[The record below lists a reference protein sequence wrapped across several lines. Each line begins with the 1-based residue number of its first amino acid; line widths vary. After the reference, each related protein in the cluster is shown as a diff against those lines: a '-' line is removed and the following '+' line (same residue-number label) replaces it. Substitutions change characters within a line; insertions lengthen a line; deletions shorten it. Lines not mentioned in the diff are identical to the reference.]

1 MVDDAAQ
8 LYTMEGIAAA
18 FVILATVY
26 LVAGTTSI
34 YTPGD
39 SHITDMQMEVLG
51 NDVLLVMDTPVN
63 GTVNSTLHTNLYEW
77 NGTAFGE
84 NFSRLINERVDG
96 NTDSLSY
103 SATVSYRTEADGSV
117 ANYPFNASGIQTGY
131 EQAVRVTR
139 LVEAN
144 YSSGQPAVA
153 PVDWPLDER
162 AQVVMLEVL
171 IWRS

>member
-1 MVDDAAQ
+1 MVDDSAQ

-39 SHITDMQMEVLG
+39 SHITDMQLEVLG

-84 NFSRLINERVDG
+84 DFSRLLNERVDG
-96 NTDSLSY
+96 TSDSLSY
-103 SATVSYRTEADGSV
+103 NATVSYRKEADGSV
-117 ANYPFNASGIQTGY
+117 ANYAFNTSGIQTGY

-139 LVEAN
+139 LATIP
-144 YSSGQPAVA
+144 GKPTGAPA
-153 PVDWPLDER
+153 DFDTRE
-162 AQVVMLEVL
+162 QVVMLEVL
-171 IWRS
+171 IWRD